1 MIQSGPGPM
10 PSFQEFVIK
19 FFDKRKFLASFRN
32 LPLKRSKEEDS
43 SLVIHLTWS
52 ISVDS
57 LRQFEANAKLAKVAN
72 NFIFRFFMF
81 QGEAISDLNI
91 TLRLLFSHSF
101 KSLHGSLVR

>member
-72 NFIFRFFMF
+72 NFIFQIFYVSRRSYF
-81 QGEAISDLNI
+81 
-91 TLRLLFSHSF
+91 RLKCNAQAVIFSKF
-101 KSLHGSLVR
+101 